1 MTLLVMYP
9 KILAIIILLFLFSIL
24 LPFARILR
32 LSLPLT
38 YLLVASV
45 STLFT
50 EWTGEHEPLVLLG
63 LYLLLLLSVLRW
75 VLTFVRFLLDRR
87 DERRSE
93 EALADYMLWQMQNAP
108 ASQADGFLFDEHGN
122 LIDNVTKERIYQ

>member
-9 KILAIIILLFLFSIL
+9 KILSIMILLFLFSIL

-50 EWTGEHEPLVLLG
+50 EWAGEHEPLVLLG
-63 LYLLLLLSVLRW
+63 LYLLLFLSALRW
-75 VLTFVRFLLDRR
+75 ALTFFRFLRDRR
-87 DERRSE
+87 DERQSE
-93 EALADYMLWQMQNAP
+93 EALADYMLWQIKNAP
-108 ASQADGFLFDEHGN
+108 ASQADGFLFDADGN
-122 LIDNVTKERIYQ
+122 MLDKKTKERIYK